1 MKYGKDYNYDWANVK
16 KILEMKAGDALAKGM
31 AIKIYEDESEEIF
44 GKSISRAMPGKCI
57 LENDDKPGEITP
69 TIPRHLGEL
78 GYSNRVGTEKGKKYV
93 LIWKP
98 HYKKIGKST
107 DGERKEALESS
118 KKKEFFK
125 NETSERYYKR
135 EQEVNFVRIKAI
147 ADVFASLE
155 WEGIIKFDLKE
166 PEYLCFYKL
175 KPKADFTH
183 LCLIAICAGIID
195 YQLAGDA
202 YLFWRT
208 LRDVASKYDKFQDI
222 DTVKQIIYKFLDCS
236 VNARLNSQ
244 KRYCLDRIFSS
255 SFPQKII
262 GDSEFLRQ
270 KPYLLWQQLSEVT
283 NRKMDMKTVVMAMKV
298 FDLVHLLYYE
308 NYANF
313 PEDIPIPVDIHIKRM
328 SYISGIVEDEEIS
341 NNIIRFAWGKVCKR
355 VSNTLDKTI
364 TSFRIDSS
372 VWQIGKLAS
381 QSNWR
386 LETVLDYLNH
396 EIQINK
402 DKAEKLAKEFLWRR
416 LIKRG

>member
-1 MKYGKDYNYDWANVK
+1 
-16 KILEMKAGDALAKGM
+16 
-31 AIKIYEDESEEIF
+31 
-44 GKSISRAMPGKCI
+44 
-57 LENDDKPGEITP
+57 
-69 TIPRHLGEL
+69 
-78 GYSNRVGTEKGKKYV
+78 V

-118 KKKEFFK
+118 KKKKFFK
-125 NETSERYYKR
+125 NKTSERYYKR

-183 LCLIAICAGIID
+183 LCLMAICAGIID

-270 KPYLLWQQLSEVT
+270 KPYSLWQQLSEVT

-364 TSFRIDSS
+364 TSFRLDSS